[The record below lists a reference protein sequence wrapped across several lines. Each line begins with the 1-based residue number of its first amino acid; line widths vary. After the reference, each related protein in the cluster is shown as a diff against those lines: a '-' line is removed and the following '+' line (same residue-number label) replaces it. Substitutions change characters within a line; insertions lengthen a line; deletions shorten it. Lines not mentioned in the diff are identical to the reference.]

1 MRVFVDTA
9 PFIYLIEKHPEF
21 VDSIKRYFTELYT
34 EEAELL
40 TSVITLSEFG
50 VGPNKKGKPELVQQF
65 EEFIEKIGI
74 KMVNVNRDHAKLS
87 SKLRSK
93 YQFLKGMDS
102 LQIAMAQLENCDHF
116 LTNDIKLS
124 KIREIKVVLVKDLG

>member
-1 MRVFVDTA
+1 MKIFIDTA

-21 VDSIKRYFTELYT
+21 IDPIKRYFTELYIDQV
-34 EEAELL
+34 ELV

-50 VGPNKKGKPELVQQF
+50 VKPQKEGKSELIQQF
-65 EEFIEKIGI
+65 EEFIEKVGI
-74 KMVNVNRDHAKLS
+74 KMVDVNKHHARESYKF
-87 SKLRSK
+87 RSR

-102 LQIAMAQLENCDHF
+102 LQIGVAKLEDCDKF

-124 KIREIKVVLVKDLG
+124 KIKEIEIVLVKDLK